1 MAGEVVGGRYELRGV
16 LGRGGMAEVRE
27 AWDRRLRRVVAV
39 KLLHPALTDV
49 SEKRLRFEAEARAA
63 GALASPH
70 IVVVHDCGEHN
81 GTPFIVMER
90 LPGASLA
97 DEIARGP
104 LPQPLVRDVLA
115 DVLAGL
121 ELAHDAGILH
131 RDIKPGNILF
141 SGSGGVKVTDFGIA
155 KTAEAA
161 YTMTGQI
168 VGTLAYLSPERVSG
182 RSATVSDDIYAVGVV
197 GYEALTGRR
206 PFIQKE
212 IGALA
217 HAILTEQPPPIATL
231 RPDVKPELAAVIE
244 RAMARDPAQRF
255 GSAREMRAALL
266 GGEPLTAP
274 PAQRDIP
281 VPPPDVPPPV
291 RPPDVPPP
299 PVRPATKVLDAPLP
313 PPTYPPPTPT
323 YAPLITP
330 APATSRA
337 RKLWAAGAVV
347 AALVLAVILLAL
359 GPPSSSPP
367 TPVINTTAPVAT
379 TTTTTTTTTTPT
391 FAPEPL
397 QPAPPRH
404 PGKGKGRGQGGD

>member
-1 MAGEVVGGRYELRGV
+1 VEAGEVIGGRYELRGI

-39 KLLHPALTDV
+39 KLLHPGLTDV
-49 SEKRLRFEAEARAA
+49 TEKRLRFEAEARAA

-70 IVVVHDCGEHN
+70 IVVVHDSGEYN

-104 LPQPLVRDVLA
+104 LPQPMVRDVLA
-115 DVLAGL
+115 DVLAAL
-121 ELAHDAGILH
+121 AVAHDAGILH

-161 YTMTGQI
+161 YTLTGQI
-168 VGTLAYLSPERVSG
+168 VGTLAYLSPERISG

-217 HAILTEQPPPIATL
+217 HAILTEQPPPIAAL

-244 RAMARDPAQRF
+244 RATARDPGQRF

-266 GGEPLTAP
+266 GGEPP
-274 PAQRDIP
+274 PAAP
-281 VPPPDVPPPV
+281 VRPEVRVPPV
-291 RPPDVPPP
+291 RPEVPVPA
-299 PVRPATKVLDAPLP
+299 VRPATRVLDAPLP
-313 PPTYPPPTPT
+313 PPSHMPPPTPT
-323 YAPLITP
+323 YAPLISTSSG
-330 APATSRA
+330 TSRA
-337 RKLWAAGAVV
+337 RKLWAAGALVV
-347 AALVLAVILLAL
+347 ALMLAVILLAL
-359 GPPSSSPP
+359 DSSSSSPP
-367 TPVINTTAPVAT
+367 APVISVTSTTTPIPTAITTTTAPSAIA
-379 TTTTTTTTTTPT
+379 P
-391 FAPEPL
+391 APEP
-397 QPAPPRH
+397 PPPPRH
-404 PGKGKGRGQGGD
+404 PGKGKGKGQGD

>member
-1 MAGEVVGGRYELRGV
+1 VEAGEVIGGRYELRGI

-39 KLLHPALTDV
+39 KLLHPALTDLT
-49 SEKRLRFEAEARAA
+49 EKRLRFEAEARAA

-70 IVVVHDCGEHN
+70 IVVVHDCGEYN

-97 DEIARGP
+97 DEIAGGP

-115 DVLAGL
+115 DVLEGL
-121 ELAHDAGILH
+121 ALAHDAGILH

-161 YTMTGQI
+161 YTLTGQI
-168 VGTLAYLSPERVSG
+168 VGTLAYLSPERISG

-217 HAILTEQPPPIATL
+217 HAILTEQPPPIAAL
-231 RPDVKPELAAVIE
+231 RPDVLPELAAVIE
-244 RAMARDPAQRF
+244 RAMARDPVQRF

-266 GGEPLTAP
+266 GGEPPPAAPAP
-274 PAQRDIP
+274 PEVR
-281 VPPPDVPPPV
+281 VPPERPKLPV
-291 RPPDVPPP
+291 P
-299 PVRPATKVLDAPLP
+299 PVRPATRVLDAPLP
-313 PPTYPPPTPT
+313 PPTNAPPPTPT
-323 YAPLITP
+323 YAPLVTASP
-330 APATSRA
+330 GTSRA
-337 RKLWAAGAVV
+337 RKLWAAGALVV
-347 AALVLAVILLAL
+347 ALVLAVLLLAL
-359 GPPSSSPP
+359 DQPFSSPP
-367 TPVINTTAPVAT
+367 TPVTGVTSTTTPIPTAT
-379 TTTTTTTTTTPT
+379 TTTTTPSTTTP
-391 FAPEPL
+391 APEP
-397 QPAPPRH
+397 PPPPRH
-404 PGKGKGRGQGGD
+404 PGKGKGKWQGD